1 MVHLPMEKAMKI
13 GKHELP
19 GKALLAPMAGVT
31 DRPFR
36 ILCKKFGAALASSE
50 MVGAQ
55 SFLQGANKTHQRANF
70 EGEVNPKSVQL
81 VGTEPDMLA
90 SVAAQCEQ
98 MGVDIIDINMG
109 CPAKKVCKV
118 LAGSAL
124 LKDPEL
130 VEKILRAIVGAVSIP
145 VTLKIRTGWCR
156 DSKNAVDIAK
166 LAQDCGIQAL
176 AIHGRTRA
184 CRFLGEAEYD
194 TIKLVKSSVDIPI
207 IANGDIT
214 TPEKA
219 GAVLQYTGAD
229 AVMIGRAA
237 QGYPWIFRQINDY
250 LAIGKYQKKPLPS
263 EVATVL
269 CEHLLALR
277 EFYGPVKAAMMAKK
291 HISWYSKGL
300 PNGGQFR
307 QKINTLSNFDEQWV
321 HAQAFFEEITNNE
334 KDKELVE

>member
-1 MVHLPMEKAMKI
+1 MLKI
-13 GKHELP
+13 GPHTLS
-19 GKALLAPMAGVT
+19 GRAFLAPMAGVT

-70 EGEVNPKSVQL
+70 EGELYPKSVQL
-81 VGTEPDMLA
+81 VGTEPEKLA
-90 SVAAQCEQ
+90 SVAKSCEQ

-124 LKDPEL
+124 LRDPPL
-130 VEKILRAIVGAVSIP
+130 VKRILTAIVSEVSIP
-145 VTLKIRTGWCR
+145 VTLKIRTGWCPQTR
-156 DSKNAVDIAK
+156 NAIEIAQ

-194 TIKLVKSSVDIPI
+194 TIAQVKNSVDIPI

-214 TPEKA
+214 SPEKA
-219 GAVLQYTGAD
+219 AEVMEKTGAD

-250 LAIGKYQKKPLPS
+250 LKTGTYEKSPLPS
-263 EVATVL
+263 EIAMVL
-269 CEHLLALR
+269 KEHLLALKD
-277 EFYGPVKAAMMAKK
+277 FYGPIKGAMMAKK

-300 PNGGQFR
+300 PNGAQFR
-307 QKINTLSNFDEQWV
+307 QKINFMSHFDDQWREAQLFFDEI
-321 HAQAFFEEITNNE
+321 F
-334 KDKELVE
+334 